1 MIEKRSLLEF
11 SPEELKQELIAMG
24 EKPFRAAQVYSWLTQ
39 CRPFS
44 EMSNLS
50 KALRQ
55 KLMERYTEGYPEIET
70 VVVSSDGTRKYL
82 LRLADGNVI
91 EAVLMQ

>member
-24 EKPFRAAQVYSWLTQ
+24 EKPFRAVQVYSWLTQ

-50 KALRQ
+50 KL
-55 KLMERYTEGYPEIET
+55 I
-70 VVVSSDGTRKYL
+70 
-82 LRLADGNVI
+82 
-91 EAVLMQ
+91 